1 MLGLAEKRSLIDS
14 SHKELSI
21 ARQCEL
27 LGICRSGWYY
37 QPKELADQDLELM
50 DLIDRQFTQ
59 TPFYGA
65 RRLCVALKEMGHV
78 VNRKKMRRLMQRM
91 GLEAI
96 YPKPK
101 LSIGNKQHLK
111 YPYLLRNILIDRP
124 EQVWSEDITYIRL
137 NKGFVY
143 LTAIIDWFSRY
154 VVSWKV
160 SNLLDTSF
168 CLEALEEALKEG
180 TPEIFNTDQG
190 VQFTSKEFTEILE
203 QKGIAISMDGK
214 GRALDNIFVERLW
227 RSVKY
232 EEVYLKDYKT
242 VQEARE
248 GLGNYFEYYNFKRP
262 HQSLE
267 YKKPYEVHFG
277 R

>member
-37 QPKELADQDLELM
+37 QPKELADRDLELM

-96 YPKPK
+96 YPKPR
-101 LSIGNKQHLK
+101 LSMGNKQHLK

-168 CLEALEEALKEG
+168 CLEALEEALREG

>member
-1 MLGLAEKRSLIDS
+1 
-14 SHKELSI
+14 
-21 ARQCEL
+21 
-27 LGICRSGWYY
+27 
-37 QPKELADQDLELM
+37 LADQDLELM

-65 RRLCVALKEMGHV
+65 RRLCVVLKEMGHV

-101 LSIGNKQHLK
+101 LSTGNKQHLK

-168 CLEALEEALKEG
+168 CLEALEEALREG

-242 VQEARE
+242 VQEAKE
-248 GLGNYFEYYNFKRP
+248 GLGNYFKYYNFKRP

>member
-1 MLGLAEKRSLIDS
+1 
-14 SHKELSI
+14 
-21 ARQCEL
+21 
-27 LGICRSGWYY
+27 
-37 QPKELADQDLELM
+37 M

-168 CLEALEEALKEG
+168 CLEALEEALREG

-248 GLGNYFEYYNFKRP
+248 GLGNYFEYYNFKRT

>member
-1 MLGLAEKRSLIDS
+1 
-14 SHKELSI
+14 
-21 ARQCEL
+21 
-27 LGICRSGWYY
+27 
-37 QPKELADQDLELM
+37 M

-65 RRLCVALKEMGHV
+65 RRLCVALKEVGHV

-101 LSIGNKQHLK
+101 LSMGNKQHLK

-124 EQVWSEDITYIRL
+124 GQVWSEDITYVRL

-168 CLEALEEALKEG
+168 CLEALEEALREG

-214 GRALDNIFVERLW
+214 GRALDNIFARG
-227 RSVKY
+227 Y
-232 EEVYLKDYKT
+232 GEV
-242 VQEARE
+242 
-248 GLGNYFEYYNFKRP
+248 
-262 HQSLE
+262 
-267 YKKPYEVHFG
+267 
-277 R
+277 

>member
-14 SHKELSI
+14 SHKKLSI

-37 QPKELADQDLELM
+37 QPKELTDQDLELM

-65 RRLCVALKEMGHV
+65 RRLCVALKEVGHV

-101 LSIGNKQHLK
+101 LSMGNKQHLK

-124 EQVWSEDITYIRL
+124 GQVWSEDITYVRL

-168 CLEALEEALKEG
+168 CLEALEEALREG

-214 GRALDNIFVERLW
+214 GRALDNIFARG
-227 RSVKY
+227 Y
-232 EEVYLKDYKT
+232 GEV
-242 VQEARE
+242 
-248 GLGNYFEYYNFKRP
+248 
-262 HQSLE
+262 
-267 YKKPYEVHFG
+267 
-277 R
+277 

>member
-1 MLGLAEKRSLIDS
+1 M
-14 SHKELSI
+14 
-21 ARQCEL
+21 
-27 LGICRSGWYY
+27 
-37 QPKELADQDLELM
+37 
-50 DLIDRQFTQ
+50 
-59 TPFYGA
+59 
-65 RRLCVALKEMGHV
+65 
-78 VNRKKMRRLMQRM
+78 
-91 GLEAI
+91 
-96 YPKPK
+96 
-101 LSIGNKQHLK
+101 GNKQHLK

-168 CLEALEEALKEG
+168 CLEALEEALREG